1 MSEFA
6 QGKERRRE
14 HRAKIA
20 RPVYMQGADA
30 AGVQFE
36 ELRTTRDL
44 GRWGFYFVTER
55 DSYRVGMVVQAIPAF
70 GCLNCEYEGEV
81 VRVEKLPAGEY
92 GVAVHLL
99 SVLDAAPVPDTVT
112 RSTFESF
119 ARADAPLWAA
129 HAGVP
134 R

>member
-1 MSEFA
+1 MEFEHE
-6 QGKERRRE
+6 KERRRE

-20 RPVYMQGADA
+20 RPVYVQGADA
-30 AGVQFE
+30 DGMQFE

-44 GRWGFYFVTER
+44 GHWGFYFVTER
-55 DSYRVGMVVQAIPAF
+55 DSYRVGMPVQAIPAF
-70 GCLNCEYEGEV
+70 GCLNSEYEGEV

-92 GVAVHLL
+92 GVAVRLL
-99 SVLDAAPVPDTVT
+99 SVLDAAPVLDTVT

-129 HAGVP
+129 HAGVI